1 MQLKKATGVL
11 LCRPIASIA
20 CIRVAGTALA
30 ASGVPACFTDTLHRR
45 VKRKFIGTDR
55 SAHRFDAIVV
65 GVGGHGSAA
74 LYHLAKR
81 GQRVLGLEKFTIAHA
96 NGSSHGLSRIIRLA
110 YHEHPSYV
118 PLLR

>member
-1 MQLKKATGVL
+1 MPSPLQFSSSQLCL
-11 LCRPIASIA
+11 YCRFDVI
-20 CIRVAGTALA
+20 VAG
-30 ASGVPACFTDTLHRR
+30 
-45 VKRKFIGTDR
+45 I
-55 SAHRFDAIVV
+55 
-65 GVGGHGSAA
+65 GGHGSAA

-81 GQRVLGLEKFTIAHA
+81 GKRVLGLEKFTIAHD